1 MAFAL
6 LRRRHRVTGRE
17 AMPLPP
23 GSGSLECVVLD
34 PVRLPLPRA
43 EVSVRDAEGREVV
56 RGQTDPNGRFATT
69 VRPGAYGLSIT
80 SDGYQPVRRDCL
92 ATDGVRTTVDS
103 VAMDLAPQP
112 SLPTPG
118 AWRID
123 PDHSAVRFV
132 ARHIGLAAVHGRFN
146 QFEGTLRVGE
156 RMEDSR
162 LEVAIDT
169 ASIDTNVRQRD
180 DHLRSA
186 DFLDVAA
193 YPSMYFASER
203 FVHRG
208 GSRWSVQGALNLH
221 GVSRSVALDT
231 RYLGLG
237 TGIAGETRAACSATA
252 ELHRE
257 DFTLDWRTM
266 LSRGIAVVGATIRVE
281 LDIQAVPEG

>member
-6 LRRRHRVTGRE
+6 LRRRHRATGRE
-17 AMPLPP
+17 ATPLPP
-23 GSGSLECVVLD
+23 GSGALECLVLD
-34 PVRLPLPRA
+34 PVRLPMHRA
-43 EVSVRDAEGREVV
+43 EVSVRDADGREVV

-69 VRPGAYGLSIT
+69 VRPGSYGLAIT
-80 SDGYQPVRRDCL
+80 SEGYQPVRRDCE
-92 ATDGVRTTVDS
+92 AADGAHTTVEP

-112 SLPTPG
+112 ALPEPG
-118 AWRID
+118 VWRID

-146 QFEGTLRVGE
+146 QFEGTMVIGKTMEESRV
-156 RMEDSR
+156 
-162 LEVAIDT
+162 EVAINT

-186 DFLDVAA
+186 EFLNVAA
-193 YPSMYFASER
+193 YPYMHFASDR

-208 GSRWSVQGALNLH
+208 GSRWSIQGALNLH
-221 GVSRSVALDT
+221 GVSRSIALDT

-237 TGIAGETRAACSATA
+237 TGIGGETRAACSAVA

-281 LDIQAVPEG
+281 LDIQAVPQD

>member
-6 LRRRHRVTGRE
+6 LRRRHRATGRE
-17 AMPLPP
+17 ATPLPP
-23 GSGSLECVVLD
+23 GSGALECVVLD
-34 PVRLPLPRA
+34 PVRLPLHRA
-43 EVSVRDAEGREVV
+43 DVSVRDAHGQEVV
-56 RGQTDPNGRFATT
+56 RGQTDPNGRFTAT
-69 VRPGAYGLSIT
+69 VRPGSYGLAVT
-80 SDGYQPVRRDCL
+80 SEGFQPVRRNCA
-92 ATDGVRTTVDS
+92 ATDGLRTALEPI
-103 VAMDLAPQP
+103 AMDLAPQP
-112 SLPTPG
+112 ALPTPG
-118 AWRID
+118 VWRLD

-146 QFEGTLRVGE
+146 QFEGTMAIGE

-162 LEVAIDT
+162 IEVAIDT
-169 ASIDTNVRQRD
+169 ASIDTGVRQRD
-180 DHLRSA
+180 EHLRSA
-186 DFLDVAA
+186 EFLNAA
-193 YPSMYFASER
+193 TYPHMHFASDR

-221 GVSRSVALDT
+221 GVSRSIALDT

-237 TGIAGETRAACSATA
+237 TGISGETRAACTAAA

-281 LDIQAVPEG
+281 LDIQAVPDA